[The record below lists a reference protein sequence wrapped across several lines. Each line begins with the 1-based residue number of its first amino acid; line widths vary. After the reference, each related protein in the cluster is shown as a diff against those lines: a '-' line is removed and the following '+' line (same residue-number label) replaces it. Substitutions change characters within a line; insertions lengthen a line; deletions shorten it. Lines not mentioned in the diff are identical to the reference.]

1 SRPSWTPRWWRS
13 SAPPRPSTTAP
24 AGTTTSSSTATSTA
38 ARASPT
44 TTSRSA
50 AAGTRSACGASGPR
64 RCWRRSPSA
73 TSARPRSIATGC
85 AAVRSAPPAP
95 PRTMLDLVTGSSG
108 LLGSCL
114 VERLLARGRRVRA
127 LDLVPPP
134 DVRAVEFVHA
144 DLRDAPAVVNACRGV
159 EVVYHLAA
167 GQRMKPQ
174 FAGLSEP
181 EIYAMNVAAVEH
193 VVAAALA
200 SGVRKLVAI
209 SSSGVDGIPRTVP
222 CGEDPPQRPL
232 GAYGRS
238 KIEAEHRCQEALARG
253 LDVTLLRPM
262 SLFGPRMTGVFV
274 LLFDWVRQG
283 KNVYLLG
290 AGTNRVQ
297 MVSAWDVADAC
308 LLAAERPASRGAV
321 LNLGADDV
329 PTVRAQVEALIAH
342 SGSRSRVVPLPA

>member
-1 SRPSWTPRWWRS
+1 
-13 SAPPRPSTTAP
+13 
-24 AGTTTSSSTATSTA
+24 
-38 ARASPT
+38 
-44 TTSRSA
+44 
-50 AAGTRSACGASGPR
+50 
-64 RCWRRSPSA
+64 
-73 TSARPRSIATGC
+73 
-85 AAVRSAPPAP
+85 
-95 PRTMLDLVTGSSG
+95 MLDLVTGSSG
-108 LLGSCL
+108 LLGSCR

-134 DVRAVEFVHA
+134 DARGAAPGVEFVQA
-144 DLRDAPAVVNACRGV
+144 DLRDARAVTDACRGA

-200 SGVRKLVAI
+200 TGVRKLVAI
-209 SSSGVDGIPRTVP
+209 SSSGVYGIPRTIP
-222 CGEDPPQRPL
+222 CDEDHPQRPL

-238 KIEAEHRCQEALARG
+238 KIEAERRCRDALARG

-297 MVSAWDVADAC
+297 MVSAWDVAHAC

-329 PTVRAQVEALIAH
+329 PTVRAQVDALIAH
-342 SGSRSRVVPLPA
+342 AGSRSRVVPVPAGLLRAGARVLTRLGLSPIVPEHYLLADRTFILDTARAKAILGWQPRCSNVRMTVDAYDWYCAHGERYRPQAGPVLRLLNALS